1 MTTSRKSVPFY
12 VASEIDQETSKAGH
26 KLFAKNIEF
35 VKGIKSASAMPSEGY
50 PEVCFSG
57 RSNVGKSS
65 LINAL
70 TGRKSIARTSK
81 TPGRTREINFF
92 LLDQNKFLIDLPGY
106 GFARVPL
113 SEKNQWGELV
123 KDYFFFSQN
132 LRRVFL
138 LIDSRHGI
146 RSSDITLM
154 ELLGDA
160 GVIFQV
166 VFTKFDKVKSQDF
179 KDVLELSFNKMAHHA
194 NAYPE
199 VLITSSQKKH
209 GLEKLRGTICKLL
222 SPS

>member
-35 VKGIKSASAMPSEGY
+35 VKGIKSASAMPSENY

-106 GFARVPL
+106 GFAKVPL

-123 KDYFFFSQN
+123 KDYFFSAK
-132 LRRVFL
+132 
-138 LIDSRHGI
+138 I
-146 RSSDITLM
+146 
-154 ELLGDA
+154 LG
-160 GVIFQV
+160 G
-166 VFTKFDKVKSQDF
+166 
-179 KDVLELSFNKMAHHA
+179 SF
-194 NAYPE
+194 Y
-199 VLITSSQKKH
+199 
-209 GLEKLRGTICKLL
+209 
-222 SPS
+222 